1 MRMYTMLLKRGRDH
15 AAQRFDFEAEDPADA
30 FTIARREGG
39 NQPVELWEGSKRLG
53 RLTRMKDEL
62 WQID

>member
-1 MRMYTMLLKRGRDH
+1 MRMYTLLFKRGRE
-15 AAQRFDFEAEDPADA
+15 QEPRRVDFQAEDPADA

-39 NQPVELWEGSKRLG
+39 DTQTELWEGTKRLG
-53 RLTRMKDEL
+53 RLTPMKGEL

>member
-1 MRMYTMLLKRGRDH
+1 MRMYTMLLRRGRDE
-15 AAQRFDFEAEDPADA
+15 APPRFEFEADDPADA

-39 NQPVELWEGSKRLG
+39 DRPVELWEGSKRLG

>member
-1 MRMYTMLLKRGRDH
+1 MRMYTM
-15 AAQRFDFEAEDPADA
+15 
-30 FTIARREGG
+30 REGG
-39 NQPVELWEGSKRLG
+39 DRPVELWEGSKRLG

>member
-1 MRMYTMLLKRGRDH
+1 MLLKRGHDSEP
-15 AAQRFDFEAEDPADA
+15 QRFDFHADDPAQA
-30 FTIARREGG
+30 FSIARREGG
-39 NQPVELWEGSKRLG
+39 DKPIELWEGTKRLG